1 MLEVPVTYDMDRSAI
16 ILAGGSS
23 AKFEGDK
30 GISELNGKP
39 LISHVVNAVSGLV
52 DEVIVVVSSQERAD
66 LYATALSPDVRF
78 VVNDYELKG
87 TLVGALAGF
96 EAAKGEYSALLP
108 FDSPFVSSEVMSL
121 LLDCSVG
128 KAAVIPR
135 STDMECQPLHA
146 VYHTKQALQ
155 AAEEALAENEFDVQ
169 AMVDRLRGVRY
180 MSLMVIEQLD
190 PDLKTFF
197 SVRTPFELKQAAV
210 MGKPRKTA
218 KTKR

>member
-1 MLEVPVTYDMDRSAI
+1 MDRSAI

-23 AKFEGDK
+23 VKFEGDK

-66 LYATALSPDVRF
+66 LYTKVLSPDVSF
-78 VVNDYELKG
+78 VVNNYESKG
-87 TLVGALAGF
+87 TLVGAIAGF

-108 FDSPFVSSEVMSL
+108 FDSPFVSQEVMSL
-121 LLDCSVG
+121 LFDCCIG

-146 VYHTKQALQ
+146 VYCRTQAVE
-155 AAEEALAENEFDVQ
+155 AAKEALAENEFDVQ

-180 MSLMVIEQLD
+180 MSLMVIKQLD

-197 SVRTPFELKQAAV
+197 TIRTPFELKQAAV
-210 MGKPRKTA
+210 MSKTRKTS
-218 KTKR
+218 KTKQQNKKLKW